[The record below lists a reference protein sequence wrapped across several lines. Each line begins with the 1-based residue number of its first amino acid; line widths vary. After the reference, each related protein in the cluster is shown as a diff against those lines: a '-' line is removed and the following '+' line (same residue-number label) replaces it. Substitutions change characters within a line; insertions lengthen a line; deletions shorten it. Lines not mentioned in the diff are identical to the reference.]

1 MGQYFPKKLSAF
13 DFFLPGRYTIAM
25 DREIIEQLTR
35 LSAEEKE
42 ILGGQ
47 KNIRKDDYTLS
58 DSFIINEKRLL
69 GGNKQIDLRLHTRFI
84 DFPEHGHDYM
94 EFMYVYSGCV
104 THLIGAEKISLRGGD
119 ILFLNRHI
127 RHSVLRTEQSDIGF
141 NFIVSNDFLKYI
153 FHNVQNNPIMSEFLT
168 RNFAPDGEG
177 EYLYFR
183 TEGNFPIRNLMDN
196 LIYAVVKHTP
206 DDSTILTQIV
216 SLLFSYLAYYSD
228 TLCNGLRV
236 TSPETRLKQAVSAYI
251 EERYTNATLA
261 ELSKKL
267 GYSEEYLSRRIALLF
282 GKTFQKLLIEKRLN
296 VAERLLTETK
306 LSVAEIIETIGYENQ
321 SHFHRLF
328 KQAFGC
334 TPFRY
339 RQNKPKAEV

>member
-1 MGQYFPKKLSAF
+1 
-13 DFFLPGRYTIAM
+13 M
-25 DREIIEQLTR
+25 DKEIIEQLTR

-141 NFIVSNDFLKYI
+141 NFIVSNDF
-153 FHNVQNNPIMSEFLT
+153 
-168 RNFAPDGEG
+168 
-177 EYLYFR
+177 
-183 TEGNFPIRNLMDN
+183 
-196 LIYAVVKHTP
+196 
-206 DDSTILTQIV
+206 
-216 SLLFSYLAYYSD
+216 
-228 TLCNGLRV
+228 
-236 TSPETRLKQAVSAYI
+236 
-251 EERYTNATLA
+251 
-261 ELSKKL
+261 
-267 GYSEEYLSRRIALLF
+267 
-282 GKTFQKLLIEKRLN
+282 
-296 VAERLLTETK
+296 
-306 LSVAEIIETIGYENQ
+306 
-321 SHFHRLF
+321 
-328 KQAFGC
+328 
-334 TPFRY
+334 
-339 RQNKPKAEV
+339 